1 MMGYRRPF
9 LGRAIA
15 LGQGWTAR
23 IEVRDAATEA
33 YIEGA
38 DVRVFYPGGSIA
50 KRTDRGGN
58 AGFFESDFAGIMPP
72 EVLESVMRVR
82 VERPGYEPQERPL
95 VSGEIMTFDLA
106 PGRAPAGRTETAY
119 ELSPCA
125 QMAVL
130 GVGGALFAVLAAPG
144 AADSPLLWLPT
155 AAFAG
160 IGVYGAVE
168 AVRIGCMGTR
178 A

>member
-9 LGRAIA
+9 LGRVIA

-58 AGFFESDFAGIMPP
+58 AAFFQSDFVGIMPP

-82 VERPGYEPQERPL
+82 VEKPGYQAQERAL
-95 VSGEIMTFDLA
+95 VSGELLTFELA
-106 PGRAPAGRTETAY
+106 PAPAGAPDAAVAY
-119 ELSPCA
+119 VLSPCA
-125 QMAVL
+125 EMAML
-130 GVGGALFAVLAAPG
+130 GLGGALLAWLAFPG
-144 AADSPLLWLPT
+144 PADSPILFLP
-155 AAFAG
+155 AAGFAG

-168 AVRIGCMGTR
+168 AVRIGCLGTR
-178 A
+178 P

>member
-9 LGRAIA
+9 LGRVIA

-58 AGFFESDFAGIMPP
+58 AAFFQSDFVGIMPP

-82 VERPGYEPQERPL
+82 VEKPGYQAQERAL
-95 VSGEIMTFDLA
+95 VSGELLTFELA
-106 PGRAPAGRTETAY
+106 PALAGAAAGGY
-119 ELSPCA
+119 VLSPCA
-125 QMAVL
+125 EMAIL
-130 GVGGALFAVLAAPG
+130 GISGALFAVLAAPR
-144 AADSPLLWLPT
+144 AADSPLLWLP
-155 AAFAG
+155 AAGFAG

-168 AVRIGCMGTR
+168 AVRIGCLGTR